1 MDGYLRE
8 WMGTILTRKPLCCK
22 RFGACWE
29 RLGSLDGGESEI
41 RTRGM
46 VEDYFSPSELP
57 HQTHR
62 RSIFFGAQ
70 L

>member
-1 MDGYLRE
+1 MAN
-8 WMGTILTRKPLCCK
+8 K
-22 RFGACWE
+22 FGQRIHGFSQA
-29 RLGSLDGGESEI
+29 GGESEI